1 MKIIGITGGIGSGKS
16 TLSRLLS
23 EIYSIDVIDAD
34 VLSRQVMEQKD
45 TKQEI
50 VDAFGRQYLNDDQT
64 IDRKRLGE
72 TIFPDP
78 ALKQKLEKIIHP
90 HVRKLFFD
98 KIAKYRAKNISYV
111 IYDCPLLIEAE
122 LQTDVDMTVVVYADE
137 ETCIE
142 RIIDRDDLTN
152 KEIKD
157 RLNAQMKL
165 EYKIPYADIVVY
177 NSGTYDD
184 LKNSIGDIYREITN
198 YVKDN

>member
-16 TLSRLLS
+16 TLSRLLG
-23 EIYSIDVIDAD
+23 EIYSINVIDAD
-34 VLSRQVMEQKD
+34 VLSRQVMEQDD

-50 VDAFGRQYLNDDQT
+50 VETFGRQYLNDDQI
-64 IDRKRLGE
+64 IDRKRLGK

-98 KIAKYRAKNISYV
+98 KIAKYRTKNISYV

-137 ETCIE
+137 KTCIE

-165 EYKIPYADIVVY
+165 EDKIPYADIVVY

-184 LKNSIGDIYREITN
+184 LKNSIGDIYRELTN